1 MLIAVRLRGLD
12 MTTEEMD
19 TAGRGH
25 WSATGLAGHD
35 GGAAGGSKPRSGER
49 LSRGCGLRAGG
60 ETGPF
65 RDGDGDTRA
74 EKGDEGGEEE
84 AYIGSGL

>member
-1 MLIAVRLRGLD
+1 M
-12 MTTEEMD
+12 
-19 TAGRGH
+19 
-25 WSATGLAGHD
+25 
-35 GGAAGGSKPRSGER
+35 
-49 LSRGCGLRAGG
+49 RAGG

-84 AYIGSGL
+84 EAYIGSGL